1 MGEDTEYIN
10 IYIQK
15 QAKAISD
22 LNKDKL
28 INETKLDLIT
38 KKFND
43 LKGIYENEKKALT
56 DKVTQLTGEITL
68 LEQKN
73 TKDVTNARQEYID
86 KYKDSIHTV
95 SNLEKKIRELDKT
108 IKDQNGIVDALE
120 TNLKNEREKNTNLEI
135 EKQRLTAKVNSFNT
149 RKRVSELAK

>member
-15 QAKAISD
+15 QSKAISE

-28 INETKLDLIT
+28 INKTKLDLIT
-38 KKFND
+38 KKFNN

-56 DKVTQLTGEITL
+56 DKVAQLTSEITL
-68 LEQKN
+68 LEHKN

-108 IKDQNGIVDALE
+108 IKDQNGIINALE
-120 TNLKNEREKNTNLEI
+120 TNLKNERDKNNNLEI

-149 RKRVSELAK
+149 RKKVSELAK

>member
-15 QAKAISD
+15 QSKAISE

-43 LKGIYENEKKALT
+43 LKGIYENEKKTLT

-108 IKDQNGIVDALE
+108 IKDQNGIINALE
-120 TNLKNEREKNTNLEI
+120 TNLKNERDKNNNLEI

>member
-15 QAKAISD
+15 QSKAISE

-38 KKFND
+38 KKFNN

-56 DKVTQLTGEITL
+56 DKVAQLTSEITL

-86 KYKDSIHTV
+86 KYKDSIHNV

-108 IKDQNGIVDALE
+108 IKDQNGIINALE
-120 TNLKNEREKNTNLEI
+120 TNLKNERDKNNNLEI

-149 RKRVSELAK
+149 RKKVSELAK

>member
-15 QAKAISD
+15 QSKAISE

-38 KKFND
+38 KKFNN

-56 DKVTQLTGEITL
+56 DKVAQLTSEITL
-68 LEQKN
+68 LEHKN

-108 IKDQNGIVDALE
+108 IKDQNGIINALE
-120 TNLKNEREKNTNLEI
+120 TNLKNERDKNNNLEI

-149 RKRVSELAK
+149 RKKVSELAK